1 MMLTHWFSL
10 FSFPLSLPFQPLSFF
25 SLFFFLF
32 LSLLSSS
39 LSFSLSYLL
48 SLFFLIHL
56 FALSLHASSLRH
68 KKITRGPEQCTILP
82 HIRGSGKKSQWLN
95 WHQSSGGLSLTN
107 THEIPSR
114 ICFSIPL
121 VPGDVFAKN
130 SLWKGAYEYQGKK
143 QPAMLRVT
151 GFQVVNSKVNA
162 TMIDHSGVEL
172 HLAGEEQATSV
183 KGGGSWGVGGWL
195 EWIGTCPLPGW
206 VYRHF
211 TGLSDEAQTCL
222 VGRGK
227 RKCLFL
233 FVYMIKVPGTKGK
246 WLGDKCE

>member
-1 MMLTHWFSL
+1 MSCLPHDADSLVFSL
-10 FSFPLSLPFQPLSFF
+10 LFFPFSTFSTSFLFFSFLLS
-25 SLFFFLF
+25 

-107 THEIPSR
+107 THEIPSC
-114 ICFSIPL
+114 ICFSVPL

-183 KGGGSWGVGGWL
+183 KGGGSWGVGGVVRMDRY
-195 EWIGTCPLPGW
+195 LPFAGMSLPSLHW
-206 VYRHF
+206 TVWW
-211 TGLSDEAQTCL
+211 GPDLSGGQREEEVPVSLCL
-222 VGRGK
+222 
-227 RKCLFL
+227 
-233 FVYMIKVPGTKGK
+233 Y
-246 WLGDKCE
+246 DKSARD